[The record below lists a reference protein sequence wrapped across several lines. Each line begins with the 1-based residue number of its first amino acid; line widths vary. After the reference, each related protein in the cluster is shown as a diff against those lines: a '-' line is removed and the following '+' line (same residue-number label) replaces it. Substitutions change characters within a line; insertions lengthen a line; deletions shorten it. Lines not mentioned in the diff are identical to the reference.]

1 MDGLDLHFGYLHFV
15 GFVLASAVMP
25 GSGAGGG
32 RVRRRIARSLAVQI
46 HADARR
52 GRQRRCPAAV
62 GAVIVGHVTGVR
74 VVVVSVSVG
83 HAGAAV
89 QYRAVSVSRLVGQQT
104 VAAAVAQLRVVEI
117 LDHSTRQNEDSAVW
131 VSSGHSAK
139 SKGQKAETL

>member
-1 MDGLDLHFGYLHFV
+1 M
-15 GFVLASAVMP
+15 
-25 GSGAGGG
+25 
-32 RVRRRIARSLAVQI
+32 RRRIARSLAVQI

-117 LDHSTRQNEDSAVW
+117 LDHSTRQNEDAAVW